1 MMNQKVCNSVLVPIV
16 LVFFIN
22 PLLFA
27 QNANTQRKADAQILW
42 IYFKDKGSDQL
53 SKLAKPTQLITER
66 AIKRRAKVKAVDQLV
81 NTLDLPV
88 YEPYV
93 NSIKPYVTKIR
104 AYSKWLNAVSVEIE
118 SEQID
123 RIKNFKFIKNLS
135 PVHASK
141 KYIPV
146 EDEKVKQI
154 NELHKKTTGLDYG
167 ASATQLELINV
178 PALHEMG
185 YYGQGVLICM
195 LDDGF
200 NLLNYHIAFDSLD
213 VVATWDF
220 INDDASVDDTEFS
233 GIEGWHGTKTLS
245 SIAGY
250 APGLL
255 IGPAFKASYLLAK
268 TEVDTSE
275 TPIEEDY
282 WVEGIEW
289 AENQGADIASSS
301 LGYIDWYTWEDMD
314 GETAVTT
321 IAADLAVANGMIVVN
336 SAGNEYDNALYNT
349 LIAPA
354 DGKKVIAVGAVT
366 GSGIRSAFSSVG
378 PTADGRIKP
387 DVAAMGSSVVVASS
401 SDSAAFTYSSG
412 TSFSCPLTAGAI
424 ALLLNANPDLTP
436 AQVYAALTSTASQ
449 SASPDKY
456 LGYGI
461 INIKEAYYAA
471 DTAKLMTN
479 NFAGLPG
486 FIYLSQNYPNPFNP
500 KTTIAYT
507 VDQASEVEIKLYNL
521 AGQLVETFPQGYREA
536 IKEHNF
542 RHDYSNLASGI
553 YIYEIAAKELATGN
567 NYRKTNKMVL
577 LK

>member
-1 MMNQKVCNSVLVPIV
+1 MMNPKVCNSVLVPIV
-16 LVFFIN
+16 LVFFIH

-27 QNANTQRKADAQILW
+27 QNANTQGKADAQILW

-282 WVEGIEW
+282 WKIW
-289 AENQGADIASSS
+289 
-301 LGYIDWYTWEDMD
+301 M
-314 GETAVTT
+314 
-321 IAADLAVANGMIVVN
+321 
-336 SAGNEYDNALYNT
+336 
-349 LIAPA
+349 
-354 DGKKVIAVGAVT
+354 GK
-366 GSGIRSAFSSVG
+366 
-378 PTADGRIKP
+378 
-387 DVAAMGSSVVVASS
+387 
-401 SDSAAFTYSSG
+401 
-412 TSFSCPLTAGAI
+412 
-424 ALLLNANPDLTP
+424 
-436 AQVYAALTSTASQ
+436 
-449 SASPDKY
+449 
-456 LGYGI
+456 
-461 INIKEAYYAA
+461 
-471 DTAKLMTN
+471 
-479 NFAGLPG
+479 LP
-486 FIYLSQNYPNPFNP
+486 
-500 KTTIAYT
+500 
-507 VDQASEVEIKLYNL
+507 
-521 AGQLVETFPQGYREA
+521 
-536 IKEHNF
+536 
-542 RHDYSNLASGI
+542 
-553 YIYEIAAKELATGN
+553 
-567 NYRKTNKMVL
+567 
-577 LK
+577 